1 MTEEKRAPFYN
12 RSLFIFSGLVVIT
25 RLLAGPWI
33 IDDAYITFRY
43 ARNAADGLGLVF
55 NAGQPVLGT
64 SSPLFALILSFIY
77 RISGAGIPSIAL
89 VLSSLADGL
98 SVLLLFKMAHRLRFP
113 RWAAFLLIFC
123 WALYPLAIRYT
134 LSGMETSLVT
144 FLILGAFVCFL
155 YDHFKGA
162 IAIASLALLTRPD
175 AALVLVLLFLSRII
189 DSPGKIG
196 RDLLIPLAL
205 LLPWVLFAT
214 LYYGNPIPQSIWAK
228 SHRIYLVP
236 PFSNFLQIYYNFSG
250 IFLNSLYGL
259 SAEGI
264 TFNPPR
270 TLFWPM
276 RLFGILQLSLW
287 ILGFQTAL
295 RKNKKSLF
303 IFLFPILFC
312 LAYGLVG
319 LRGKAMA
326 EWYMVPLAPFYF
338 FGIILG
344 LVRLS
349 TLTPLKKIV
358 PLIAC
363 IVLAAIQVSGFNLSG
378 LPDRNFWVPP
388 AVSITREKM
397 YQQVSLNLRN
407 SLKPDTVI
415 AAPEIGTLGYFCPC
429 LILDT
434 AGLVSPEA
442 LKFFPIPKD
451 QYYINYAVP
460 PALILSSRPDY
471 FISLDAFYKNSLMRE
486 EWFQKQYR
494 LIDRMEANIFAS
506 PFLNT
511 YKRN

>member
-1 MTEEKRAPFYN
+1 MNKEARGGLYN
-12 RSLFIFSGLVVIT
+12 SLIFIFPLIVVLT

-55 NAGQPVLGT
+55 NTGQHVLGT
-64 SSPLFALILSFIY
+64 SSPLFALILSLIY
-77 RISGAGIPSIAL
+77 KISQADIPWIAL
-89 VLSSLADGL
+89 AVSGLADGL

-113 RWAAFLLIFC
+113 EWAAFLLTFC

-144 FLILGAFVCFL
+144 ALILGAFVCFL
-155 YDHFKGA
+155 YDYFKGA
-162 IAIASLALLTRPD
+162 IALASLALLTRPD
-175 AALVLVLLFLSRII
+175 AALVLVLLFLSRAMG
-189 DSPGKIG
+189 SPRKIG
-196 RDLLIPLAL
+196 KDLLIPLAI
-205 LLPWVLFAT
+205 LLPWLLFAT

-228 SHRIYLVP
+228 SHQIYLVP
-236 PFSNFLQIYYNFSG
+236 PYSNFFQIYYNFSG
-250 IFLNSLYGL
+250 IFLNSLFGL
-259 SAEGI
+259 AAEGI

-276 RLFGILQLSLW
+276 RVIGILQLSLW

-295 RKNKKSLF
+295 RENKKSLF
-303 IFLFPILFC
+303 IFLFPLLFC

-338 FGIILG
+338 LGIILG
-344 LVRLS
+344 LARIS
-349 TLTPLKKIV
+349 TLLPAGKVV
-358 PLIAC
+358 PITAC
-363 IVLAAIQVSGFNLSG
+363 FVLTAVQVSGLNISG

-397 YQQVSLNLRN
+397 YQQVSLKLRD
-407 SLKPDTVI
+407 SLKPNTVI
-415 AAPEIGTLGYFCPC
+415 AAPEIGTLGYYGSC

-442 LKFFPIPKD
+442 LKFYPIPKS

-471 FISLDAFYKNSLMRE
+471 FISLDAFYKNSLRPE
-486 EWFQKQYR
+486 AWFQRDYR
-494 LIDRMEANIFAS
+494 LIDQMEANIFAS